1 MPVPRTHRIVRGQA
15 VLDIIEEGPAG
26 APCITCLH
34 ALATDLHLWD
44 DQAPALTQSHRV
56 LRLDMRGHGGSSV
69 GDTSYSIDELALD
82 VVAVWDS
89 LGIERS
95 TVLGLSIGGMIGMA
109 LARVTIPTWLSEA
122 TRATRP
128 DIVARVDAM
137 IRRTAPDGYRAAT
150 AALRGLAL
158 RPRLPQLSIPTL
170 FLVGSRDGAHPD
182 VMRDMAAAVPGSRLV
197 EIEGAAHLAN
207 LECPDAFTAAVLAFG
222 VL

>member
-95 TVLGLSIGGMIGMA
+95 TVLGLSIGA
-109 LARVTIPTWLSEA
+109 ARRARREA
-122 TRATRP
+122 STMRERKNTSSSN
-128 DIVARVDAM
+128 VACM
-137 IRRTAPDGYRAAT
+137 FM
-150 AALRGLAL
+150 
-158 RPRLPQLSIPTL
+158 S
-170 FLVGSRDGAHPD
+170 S
-182 VMRDMAAAVPGSRLV
+182 
-197 EIEGAAHLAN
+197 
-207 LECPDAFTAAVLAFG
+207 
-222 VL
+222 